1 MAVSLKPLSQQV
13 MVIVGGSSGI
23 GLATARRAAAAGA
36 KVVLAARNSEALDEA
51 VVAIRNKGGEA
62 TSLALD
68 IADEGAAERLLA
80 HALETFGRVDS
91 WVNDAAAAIY
101 ARVEEVSLA
110 EHRRVF
116 DVGYFGLV
124 EASLTAVRHL
134 REHGGALINIG
145 SVLSNRAIPLQGP
158 YCAMKAAV
166 MQFTDTLRME
176 LEQDGA
182 PVSVTLIKPA
192 GIDTMYPEHARNKLE
207 KPARLPQPLYDAEL
221 VAKAI
226 CFAAQK
232 QRRTLIVGGGGLAL
246 TTFAPA
252 LPRLADKGMELMGA
266 ELSQTTDVPPAPGTS
281 DNLFEPRRDGRVE
294 GNQEPFKR
302 KTSLFLE
309 AQMHPLATAA
319 VLGSVAAG
327 ALFLWAREEDRDIG
341 TSEAKRRIKAAGMS

>member
-1 MAVSLKPLSQQV
+1 MAVSLKPLSDQV
-13 MVIVGGSSGI
+13 MVIVGASSGI

-36 KVVLAARNSEALDEA
+36 KVVLAARNSDALDQA
-51 VVAIRNKGGEA
+51 VVAINNKGGQA
-62 TSLALD
+62 TALDLD
-68 IADEGAAERLLA
+68 IADEGAAEKLLA
-80 HALETFGRVDS
+80 HALDAYGRVDS

-101 ARVEEVSLA
+101 ARLDQVSME

-124 EASLTAVRHL
+124 EASMVAARHL
-134 REHGGALINIG
+134 AKDGGALINIG

-176 LEQDGA
+176 LEQAGA
-182 PVSVTLIKPA
+182 PISVTLIKPA

-232 QRRTLIVGGGGLAL
+232 QRRSLIVGGGGLAL
-246 TTFAPA
+246 TTLAPA

-281 DNLFEPRRDGRVE
+281 DNLYEPRVDGRVE

-302 KTSLFLE
+302 TTSLFLE
-309 AQMHPLATAA
+309 AQMHPVATAA
-319 VLGSVAAG
+319 IVGGAAVG
-327 ALFLWAREEDRDIG
+327 AFLLARRRDEDVG
-341 TSEAKRRIKAAGMS
+341 TAEAQRRIRAAGMS

>member
-1 MAVSLKPLSQQV
+1 MAVSLKPLSDQV
-13 MVIVGGSSGI
+13 MVIVGASSGI

-36 KVVLAARNSEALDEA
+36 KVVLAARNSDALDEA

-62 TSLALD
+62 AALDID

-80 HALETFGRVDS
+80 YALETFGRVDS

-101 ARVEEVSLA
+101 ARLEQVSLA

-124 EASLTAVRHL
+124 EASMIASRYLAK
-134 REHGGALINIG
+134 EGGALINIG

-176 LEQDGA
+176 LEQAGA
-182 PVSVTLIKPA
+182 PISVTLIKPA
-192 GIDTMYPEHARNKLE
+192 GIDTMYPEHARNKLDQ
-207 KPARLPQPLYDAEL
+207 PARLPQPIYDAEL

-226 CFAAQK
+226 CFAAQR

-281 DNLFEPRRDGRVE
+281 DNLYQPRVDGRVE

-309 AQMHPLATAA
+309 AQMHPAATAA
-319 VLGSVAAG
+319 IVGGAAIG
-327 ALFLWAREEDRDIG
+327 AFLLARRRDEDVG
-341 TSEAKRRIKAAGMS
+341 TAEAQRRIRAAGMS

>member
-1 MAVSLKPLSQQV
+1 MTVSLKPLSEQV
-13 MVIVGGSSGI
+13 MVIVGASSGI

-51 VVAIRNKGGEA
+51 VVAIRNKGGA
-62 TSLALD
+62 ASALDLD
-68 IADEGAAERLLA
+68 IADEGSAEKLLA
-80 HALETFGRVDS
+80 HALETFGQVDS

-124 EASLTAVRHL
+124 QASLVAARHL
-134 REHGGALINIG
+134 RKQGGALINIG

-176 LEQDGA
+176 LEQAGA
-182 PVSVTLIKPA
+182 PISITLIKPA
-192 GIDTMYPEHARNKLE
+192 GIDTMYPEHARNKLD

-226 CFAAQK
+226 CFAATHK
-232 QRRTLIVGGGGLAL
+232 RRTLIVGGGGLAL

-266 ELSQTTDVPPAPGTS
+266 ELSQTTDVPPAPGTN
-281 DNLFEPRRDGRVE
+281 DNLFEPRADGRIE

-302 KTSLFLE
+302 RTSLFLE
-309 AQMHPLATAA
+309 AQMHPVATAA
-319 VLGSVAAG
+319 LVGSAAVG
-327 ALFLWAREEDRDIG
+327 AFLLARKRDEDVG
-341 TSEAKRRIKAAGMS
+341 TAEARRRIRAAGMS